1 MIGSTSWSACALC
14 WRCRRAGS
22 STATPT

>member
-1 MIGSTSWSACALC
+1 MSGSTSWSACALC

-22 STATPT
+22 STARPT

>member
-1 MIGSTSWSACALC
+1 MSGSTSWSACAPR

-22 STATPT
+22 STARPT